1 MLSLFIY
8 DGVTPLGWKSKIQEN
23 SASSLFYR
31 ISPLFYSVSGIIVL
45 LLNKTL
51 KAHDNFFWW
60 NLFGIMLILQGICS
74 YMSDVEYW
82 GKNSYWE
89 YIDSFLATTLT
100 LIGGPVVIFR
110 TLSGY
115 ANYPLLFTLLWS
127 LSVSFSLYCK
137 YMSNLSLK
145 TLNPSDYLF
154 WHSLWHCLPLYA
166 IFIIL
171 FLHYYD
177 SCRI

>member
-1 MLSLFIY
+1 
-8 DGVTPLGWKSKIQEN
+8 
-23 SASSLFYR
+23 
-31 ISPLFYSVSGIIVL
+31 
-45 LLNKTL
+45 
-51 KAHDNFFWW
+51 
-60 NLFGIMLILQGICS
+60 MLILQGICS

-127 LSVSFSLYCK
+127 LSVSFSL
-137 YMSNLSLK
+137 S
-145 TLNPSDYLF
+145 
-154 WHSLWHCLPLYA
+154 
-166 IFIIL
+166 I
-171 FLHYYD
+171 
-177 SCRI
+177 